1 MGIYGPIN
9 LYMSA
14 TVEPLAT
21 RYRHLSEV
29 ESHTASPKPAP
40 IYILYL
46 YVWLCIS
53 SAFLQS
59 HCLCS
64 QHIFISFLYNC
75 HCTLCSSVWI
85 KTKTQTGYL
94 CVGENDG
101 WVDSAVALWGN
112 MVDWWS
118 ACLSHGSSEV
128 EVRTDWVECGGGW
141 EDAALGLT

>member
-1 MGIYGPIN
+1 MVQ
-9 LYMSA
+9 S
-14 TVEPLAT
+14 
-21 RYRHLSEV
+21 
-29 ESHTASPKPAP
+29 
-40 IYILYL
+40 IYICLL
-46 YVWLCIS
+46 LLSHWQHATDISQKLSLTLHLQNQHPSIFCIS
-53 SAFLQS
+53 MCGSAFHLPFS
-59 HCLCS
+59 SLTVYVHNIYLS
-64 QHIFISFLYNC
+64 LFLYNC